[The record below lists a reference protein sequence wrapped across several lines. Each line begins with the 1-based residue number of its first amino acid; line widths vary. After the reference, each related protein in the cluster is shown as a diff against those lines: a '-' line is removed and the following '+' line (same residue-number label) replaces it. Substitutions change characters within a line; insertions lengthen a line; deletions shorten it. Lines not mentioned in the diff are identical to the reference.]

1 MGKPSDELNP
11 DENDDEITEES
22 SDGKWRQFAIKSDA
36 E

>member
-22 SDGKWRQFAIKSDA
+22 SDGK
-36 E
+36 